1 MPFTPK
7 QGIEL
12 NHWVKGSKELIEQQE
27 FEEDGTPKPYFS
39 KNITFSWKSL
49 NLSTKTLMIF
59 I

>member
-1 MPFTPK
+1 MKSSNHLHGLECHSPK

-39 KNITFSWKSL
+39 KI
-49 NLSTKTLMIF
+49 
-59 I
+59 